1 MDKLAALRLFVET
14 VNAGGF
20 SPAARRLGIATSS
33 VTRAMDALEQQLGVT
48 LLNRSTRQVTVNEA
62 GQAYYA
68 RALAILEALAEADA
82 LVADRGEQA
91 RGPLHVSLPV
101 EFARHLIL
109 PHLSDFLARHP
120 GLELTLTLSDEVVDL
135 LSARVDLS
143 IRLGTVVRS
152 DDVVMRGIGQF
163 QRWLVASPA
172 YLRQRGEPKTPAAL
186 AEHECLRLDYGHG
199 NARQQWRFCGDDGE
213 RQEVG
218 IRGALRSNN
227 ADTLR
232 QAALGGS
239 GVALLGDWLVRED
252 VAAGRLV
259 RLFAGHRINP
269 DQSSSAIS
277 ALYLPG
283 QRASA
288 RIGAF
293 IAFVE
298 ERLAT
303 RA

>member
-33 VTRAMDALEQQLGVT
+33 VTRSMDALEQELGVT

-62 GQAYYA
+62 GRAYYA
-68 RALAILEALAEADA
+68 RALGILEALAEADA

-101 EFARHLIL
+101 EFGRHLIL
-109 PHLSDFLARHP
+109 PQLSAFLARHP
-120 GLELTLTLSDEVVDL
+120 AVELSLTLSDEVIDL
-135 LSARVDLS
+135 LTARVDLS
-143 IRLGTVVRS
+143 IRLGGVVRS

-172 YLRQRGEPKTPAAL
+172 YLQARGVPTRPQEL
-186 AEHECLRLDYGHG
+186 GGHECLRLDFGH
-199 NARQQWRFCGDDGE
+199 AHQHWRFCRDDE
-213 RQEVG
+213 RHEVG
-218 IRGALRSNN
+218 IRGRLRSNN

-239 GVALLGDWLVRED
+239 GIALLGDWLVRED
-252 VAAGRLV
+252 VAAGRLQ
-259 RLFAGHRINP
+259 RLFADYRINP

-298 ERLAT
+298 ERLA
-303 RA
+303 AVY